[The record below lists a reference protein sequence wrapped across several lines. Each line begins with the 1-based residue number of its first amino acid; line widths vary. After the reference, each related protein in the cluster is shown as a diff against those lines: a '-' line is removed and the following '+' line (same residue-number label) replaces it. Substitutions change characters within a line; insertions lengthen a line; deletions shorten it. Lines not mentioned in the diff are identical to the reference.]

1 MNIKILLIAII
12 FTIFTTLFFVMKP
25 HSNNGGLPD
34 TNITTLEIMKY
45 RQDNND
51 LTLISNLNGL
61 EINNN
66 LRTYFYEQNNNQW
79 EIPKEGILNLL
90 GKSLKENLNDI
101 YDNQFLLSISDLKDY
116 EDKIIL
122 IIKLNEK
129 ASNNEF
135 IANQLENI
143 NTLFEIKEPSY
154 FNYLT
159 ITEDKFLILSSN
171 KQLILNA
178 IKSSQNKSSND
189 HRKVLEEKL
198 QNQFK
203 SEKLLLISNNHI
215 LDKIQSDN
223 TKVTEQKL
231 ITTFSSSNHIVK
243 LKTGTINNNKNT
255 NISELNIL
263 NNQNRNI
270 SLIYSDQTES
280 YLRNFSFIELNDNQK
295 KLNAELA
302 EISNLEKL
310 FLKSNEDWLISI
322 PIKGENNINIKNLEF
337 LKDYEY
343 ENLKVNNLDYKIWY
357 KNSLE
362 NIDNNVIFKEKYK
375 LFSCETDDFI
385 IISNSISEL
394 NKGLNIKEESI
405 NYLNK
410 DALNKMRKPLL
421 NDMFFI
427 TEINKDQFQKN
438 YKIINDINLLT
449 GKYIKFSIQSIKAIV
464 NQQIPEIYPDIYLE
478 TNIKIY

>member
-1 MNIKILLIAII
+1 
-12 FTIFTTLFFVMKP
+12 MKP

-66 LRTYFYEQNNNQW
+66 LRTYFYEQNNNNW

-129 ASNNEF
+129 ALNNEF